1 MERGAVLGRGSD
13 LKGNR
18 SDECPATGGAFHVER
33 IHCKCKGP
41 GAEAAVFEEEEA
53 IVTGPHKGE
62 RRNLRQGPH

>member
-1 MERGAVLGRGSD
+1 M
-13 LKGNR
+13 
-18 SDECPATGGAFHVER
+18 ER